1 MIYFLY
7 GILLKSRGFIR
18 SAHCQACSCI
28 YSEKKIPKRIAAYE
42 KAVYSKKLVYG
53 LNRFGVI
60 FFYCLLFTLNLLTVA
75 KLLTWCRET
84 KTTTSVWK
92 MTGLGRIF
100 FRILCK
106 NRADVRIFHFPTFWH
121 PIKVAKH
128 GDGKDS
134 KGNPCLK
141 TERQGILTYVVGQHS
156 LLRGDGSLPIS
167 TTGLTCLN

>member
-1 MIYFLY
+1 
-7 GILLKSRGFIR
+7 
-18 SAHCQACSCI
+18 
-28 YSEKKIPKRIAAYE
+28 
-42 KAVYSKKLVYG
+42 
-53 LNRFGVI
+53 
-60 FFYCLLFTLNLLTVA
+60 
-75 KLLTWCRET
+75 
-84 KTTTSVWK
+84 

-156 LLRGDGSLPIS
+156 LLRGDGSLPNFNYWINLFE
-167 TTGLTCLN
+167 LTCITSCITFFSYS